1 MNIMEEKA
9 LRLGDCLNFPTK
21 GDIVGVHY
29 DLSDQFG
36 QLIES
41 TRERGT
47 LLEWRVGSASVLE
60 EIDQAIRNVS
70 LGGKSQVK
78 VNGEQGVITYQ
89 IELVYIRWFFI
100 YAFIFGILSLL
111 QLFWSFWSTYA
122 FCDNNEFIIIEKQCH
137 HLSTVKVW
145 ILSTA
150 IISNLKML
158 CYNDWKSPKYRN
170 FNHIYTMY
178 LSKWDIGNKSLVELL
193 INYKSQM
200 LSPNEEIYFDYF

>member
-89 IELVYIRWFFI
+89 IELVYIR
-100 YAFIFGILSLL
+100 
-111 QLFWSFWSTYA
+111 
-122 FCDNNEFIIIEKQCH
+122 
-137 HLSTVKVW
+137 
-145 ILSTA
+145 
-150 IISNLKML
+150 
-158 CYNDWKSPKYRN
+158 
-170 FNHIYTMY
+170 
-178 LSKWDIGNKSLVELL
+178 
-193 INYKSQM
+193 
-200 LSPNEEIYFDYF
+200 